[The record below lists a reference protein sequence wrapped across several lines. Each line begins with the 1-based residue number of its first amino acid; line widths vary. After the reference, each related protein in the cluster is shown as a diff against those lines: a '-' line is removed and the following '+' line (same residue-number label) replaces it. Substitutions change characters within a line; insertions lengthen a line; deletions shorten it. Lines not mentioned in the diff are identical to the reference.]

1 VIVYTDLDGTMVG
14 PGGSFFRTE
23 TGEPTIEPAR
33 ALLDLQA
40 AGATLVLASGRTRPQ
55 LAEAARIFGADGY
68 VGELGA
74 VLGWDAGHRYE
85 MLRGAMPVEYATQ
98 TPLDVLRSLG
108 VVEDLFA
115 RWPGRLEWHSP
126 WHAEHESNAMLRGR
140 IDVSAVDEWLHG
152 RGLGWLRLR
161 DNGVLP
167 TADHWHV
174 YHLLPDELSKGLGV
188 ARDLGRRALDRDDAV
203 AIGDSASDLDMA
215 PYVRQMWVVG
225 NGARQPQMADL
236 IARHDNVSVCNEPV
250 GLGWAEAVWA
260 ALARQNT

>member
-23 TGEPTIEPAR
+23 SGELTIEPAR

-40 AGATLVLASGRTRPQ
+40 AGATLVLVSGRTRPQ

-68 VGELGA
+68 IGELGA
-74 VLGWDAGHRYE
+74 VLGWDRSRHHE
-85 MLRGAMPVEYATQ
+85 VLRGAMPAEFAGS
-98 TPLDVLRSLG
+98 TPVAVLRDLG

-115 RWPGRLEWHSP
+115 RWPGRLAWHSP
-126 WHAEHESNAMLRGR
+126 WHEEHESNAMLRGR
-140 IDVSAVDEWLHG
+140 IDVEVVDEWLRA

-167 TADHWHV
+167 VADPTHV
-174 YHLLPDELSKGLGV
+174 YHLIADGVSKGLGI
-188 ARDLGRRALDRDDAV
+188 ARDLGRRGLRRQDAI

-215 PYVRQMWVVG
+215 PHVDRLWVVG
-225 NGARQPQMADL
+225 NGARQPHMADL
-236 IARHDNVSVCNEPV
+236 IARHDNVSVCEESL
-250 GLGWAEAVWA
+250 GLGWAEAARA
-260 ALARQNT
+260 ALAR